1 MKKIALLLSLFS
13 VFTVNAQFS
22 FTDDF
27 ESYAVGDYIAAA
39 DTLWVVW
46 PAAGAEDVQVTDNN
60 AFSGSN
66 SIYLNSTAATGGGP
80 QDVVLEFGELFNEGD
95 FMLSANFYVNNNT
108 GGYFNFQAETT
119 IGETWSMDCFMNDD
133 GSIEFS
139 TGGGG
144 TVFLESTYPFDTWF
158 NITMNINLTLN
169 QWQVIIDNQVV
180 GTFENTINQ
189 VASLNLYPLS
199 GNQYYIDDV
208 SVSHEPFNPV
218 GINAILSD

>member
-1 MKKIALLLSLFS
+1 M
-13 VFTVNAQFS
+13 
-22 FTDDF
+22 
-27 ESYAVGDYIAAA
+27 
-39 DTLWVVW
+39 
-46 PAAGAEDVQVTDNN
+46 PAAGAQDVQVTDNN

-80 QDVVLEFGELFNEGD
+80 QDVVLEFGELFDEGD

-144 TVFLESTYPFDTWF
+144 TVFLESTYPVSYTH
-158 NITMNINLTLN
+158 LTLP
-169 QWQVIIDNQVV
+169 
-180 GTFENTINQ
+180 TILL
-189 VASLNLYPLS
+189 V
-199 GNQYYIDDV
+199 
-208 SVSHEPFNPV
+208 
-218 GINAILSD
+218 